1 MQRFHELPLP
11 QKVVIGECWARDGL
25 QSEPVFVPTEQKV
38 EMITRMVEAGFTEIE
53 ATSFAHPKYLP
64 QFADAEEVLR
74 RIPRRP
80 GVRYRAICTTLK
92 AVERAVKSKQEGFGV
107 DEIAMVISSSEAH
120 NRANVQMTREE
131 NKRLLEQMTRLALDT
146 GHVVFGWA
154 LTAFGC
160 PVSGDV
166 PPAEAIGL
174 GHFWRDVG
182 AELIGFGDTVGVANP
197 RQVSSF
203 YEEVLAAG
211 LPRDRIVVHF
221 HDTRGWGVANTY
233 YTTDGS
239 APTPSS
245 SVYTGPITVHGPT
258 TLNFFST
265 DLAGNAEQV
274 NTQQLNALGWEDE
287 AIFYAIS
294 ACALFN
300 FYNRWVSA
308 TGVHPVSDQ
317 AFQRLAANMANNG
330 YVHA

>member
-120 NRANVQMTREE
+120 NRADVQ
-131 NKRLLEQMTRLALDT
+131 
-146 GHVVFGWA
+146 
-154 LTAFGC
+154 
-160 PVSGDV
+160 
-166 PPAEAIGL
+166 PAEAIGL

-203 YEEVLAAG
+203 YEEVLGAG
-211 LPRDRIVVHF
+211 LPRDR
-221 HDTRGWGVANTY
+221 
-233 YTTDGS
+233 
-239 APTPSS
+239 
-245 SVYTGPITVHGPT
+245 
-258 TLNFFST
+258 
-265 DLAGNAEQV
+265 
-274 NTQQLNALGWEDE
+274 
-287 AIFYAIS
+287 
-294 ACALFN
+294 
-300 FYNRWVSA
+300 
-308 TGVHPVSDQ
+308 
-317 AFQRLAANMANNG
+317 
-330 YVHA
+330 

>member
-211 LPRDRIVVHF
+211 RATGSWSTSTTPAAGGSPTQWPRSPTASSTSTPRWARSAASPRRARLPITAG
-221 HDTRGWGVANTY
+221 TRATPAPRTWCRCWRRWASLPASTCGACSPSA
-233 YTTDGS
+233 S
-239 APTPSS
+239 AP
-245 SVYTGPITVHGPT
+245 
-258 TLNFFST
+258 
-265 DLAGNAEQV
+265 
-274 NTQQLNALGWEDE
+274 
-287 AIFYAIS
+287 
-294 ACALFN
+294 
-300 FYNRWVSA
+300 R
-308 TGVHPVSDQ
+308 
-317 AFQRLAANMANNG
+317 R
-330 YVHA
+330 